1 MLNETNTP
9 QNKFDLR
16 RAAEA
21 SRSIG
26 FFAKAKEL
34 QKNYPIAAN
43 VLKLGTAAVIVGIG
57 GAITTSE
64 LTQPTPAQNDAT
76 EHQKLTDA
84 EAKSYTDSITAAINA
99 NYDQKAMIGNE
110 IDIAPGGTILDP
122 ALERVVK
129 TIGKD
134 KYHKNQS
141 QIYDA
146 LNNSAQRLNAQPG
159 DRVAVVATDIDPAK
173 KNGIEYVTVDIS
185 HVNSPDGGLIPSPQQ
200 KVNPSEQLNDGTVGV
215 ELTKE

>member
-1 MLNETNTP
+1 M
-9 QNKFDLR
+9 
-16 RAAEA
+16 
-21 SRSIG
+21 
-26 FFAKAKEL
+26 
-34 QKNYPIAAN
+34 
-43 VLKLGTAAVIVGIG
+43 
-57 GAITTSE
+57 
-64 LTQPTPAQNDAT
+64 TQPTPAQNAAT

-129 TIGKD
+129 TIGED
-134 KYHKNQS
+134 AYHKNQS

-146 LNNSAQRLNAQPG
+146 LNNSAQRFNAQPG
-159 DRVAVVATDIDPAK
+159 DRYAVVATDIDPAK

-185 HVNSPDGGLIPSPQQ
+185 HVISPDGGLIPSPQQ
-200 KVNPSEQLNDGTVGV
+200 TVNPSEQLNDGTVGV
-215 ELTKE
+215 ELTTE